1 VAGAGGPRRGF
12 TIALSGKSEKRQVGA
27 WDLHGIARSI
37 GRLRLSEIKDF
48 QRDEDYSEFIDD
60 LKTRSS

>member
-1 VAGAGGPRRGF
+1 VLAVHGF

-37 GRLRLSEIKDF
+37 GRLRLFEIKDF
-48 QRDEDYSEFIDD
+48 QRGFPDEDYSEFIDD